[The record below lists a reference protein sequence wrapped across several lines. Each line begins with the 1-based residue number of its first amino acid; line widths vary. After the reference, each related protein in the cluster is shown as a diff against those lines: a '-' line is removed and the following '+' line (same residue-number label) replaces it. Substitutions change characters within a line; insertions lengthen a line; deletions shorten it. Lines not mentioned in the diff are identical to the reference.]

1 MLLAAQWMMEKDGKI
16 TNKKTKKD
24 LCTGT
29 CILPF
34 YDETGHIKMDGKVM
48 SLKEGKK
55 EKGTEIIW
63 ETEKSDDGNDDHQ
76 HWKKSRPNENG
87 YFTLQSKATKNLY
100 LHSTKDGKITNGL
113 ADGPDEPDGTP
124 PPPNTPRCK

>member
-1 MLLAAQWMMEKDGKI
+1 MLLAAQWRDKNGKI
-16 TNKKTKKD
+16 TNKKTGKD

-29 CILPF
+29 CTLPF
-34 YDETGHIKMDGKVM
+34 YDETGHIKMDAKVM